1 MFQSR
6 VYRRASLEDRG
17 AVDSLSWLSSLRF
30 RTKLPLS
37 VSSDVFLYPG
47 PFLELI
53 GNLKDSYGD
62 RLHVAL
68 AGRALACASIS
79 STWLIASSID
89 ASWWISGI
97 FLTECVHDFCSNLL
111 IIVGIGNEI

>member
-1 MFQSR
+1 M
-6 VYRRASLEDRG
+6 EDRG
-17 AVDSLSWLSSLRF
+17 AVESVRWLSPLPF

-37 VSSDVFLYPG
+37 VSSDVFLYLG

-68 AGRALACASIS
+68 AGRTLACASII
-79 STWLIASSID
+79 STLLIASSID
-89 ASWWISGI
+89 ASWWIFSI
-97 FLTECVHDFCSNLL
+97 FSSKSFHDFYSSLL
-111 IIVGIGNEI
+111 IIVVVRIEI